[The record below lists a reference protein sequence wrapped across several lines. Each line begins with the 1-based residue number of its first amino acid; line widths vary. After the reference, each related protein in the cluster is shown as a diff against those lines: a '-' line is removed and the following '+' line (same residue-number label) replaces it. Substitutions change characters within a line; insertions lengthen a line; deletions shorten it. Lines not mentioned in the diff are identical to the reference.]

1 MSSDIGDPVQFVES
15 RFGIRMHKV
24 TNKEYA
30 GPCPW
35 CGGVDRFR
43 IWRDRGNYYCRP
55 NPGHCGR
62 SGWLDEL
69 DGDKVKPLTP
79 EQQLAARVAALEQW
93 KAETDARLSA
103 LERMH
108 QSSAHL
114 LYHQNLADTGAGAD
128 YWLAEGMTSAIIKHK
143 LGYCASCPTA
153 PGQASYTIPVMAG
166 GKLWNIRHR
175 LVSPNGA
182 SKYRPHMPGL
192 PSMIFNADDLK
203 RTDAREL
210 LILEGEKKS
219 MIVTQET
226 GRANIAVMGM
236 QNFKPEWAA
245 KVGPWFRT
253 VYVAY
258 DPDATEK
265 AAQVAALFGA
275 RGRVV
280 DLPVK
285 ADDFFVRYGG
295 TAGQFAAHLASAR
308 AV

>member
-1 MSSDIGDPVQFVES
+1 MNDTIGDPVLFVES
-15 RFGIRMHKV
+15 RFGIKLSKV
-24 TNKEYA
+24 SRAEYS

-35 CGGVDRFR
+35 CGGTDRFR

-62 SGWLDEL
+62 AGWLDEL
-69 DGDKVKPLTP
+69 DDVKPLT
-79 EQQLAARVAALEQW
+79 EVERLAARVSALER
-93 KAETDARLSA
+93 KAEEHEARLSA
-103 LERMH
+103 LEKMH
-108 QSSAHL
+108 KSSAHL
-114 LYHQNLADTGAGAD
+114 LYHKNLADTGAGAD
-128 YWLAEGMTSAIIKHK
+128 YWLSEGMTSAILRHK
-143 LGYCASCPTA
+143 LGYCESCPTA
-153 PGQASYTIPVMAG
+153 PGQASYTIPVMYD

-175 LVSPNGA
+175 LASPNG
-182 SKYRPHMPGL
+182 SGKYRPHMAGL
-192 PSMIFNADDLK
+192 PSMIFNANDLRRK
-203 RTDAREL
+203 DAHEL

-295 TAGQFAAHLASAR
+295 TAAGLANYIDKAR
-308 AV
+308 PV